1 METMTRPPTL
11 ICARVTR
18 ARRGAIAKLANYA
31 STNLA
36 QIGQRWHRFLLNR
49 RWFANTA
56 QLTPSEL
63 QRMTRDVGLD
73 ERDLHTRGC
82 NHPGPTEL
90 MPQRLKLLGLDPDY
104 IRHALPAPYRDFER
118 VCSHCRS
125 WRRCARDMT
134 NEDVQSGMDSYCLN
148 AATIDALTVEP
159 ANS

>member
-1 METMTRPPTL
+1 MTKPTGHTSL
-11 ICARVTR
+11 AQYARVGT
-18 ARRGAIAKLANYA
+18 ASCSIADAI
-31 STNLA
+31 
-36 QIGQRWHRFLLNR
+36 
-49 RWFANTA
+49 ANTA

-63 QRMTRDVGLD
+63 QRMAHDVGLD

-104 IRHALPAPYRDFER
+104 IRHALPTALPGSRESVFALQIMATLR
-118 VCSHCRS
+118 
-125 WRRCARDMT
+125 ARLT

-148 AATIDALTVEP
+148 AATIDALTVES